1 MARPPLHY
9 LATVI
14 ALDSIDHKILALLQ
28 ADGRMSNQALA
39 DQVALSPS
47 ACLRRVRALEEAGI
61 IAGYCAHLDA
71 RVLGLD
77 VDAFVQV
84 SMRQEVEGWHDSFL
98 AAVQRW
104 PQVVGAW
111 IVTGECNYILRI
123 RARNLQEY
131 SQFAIEHLHK
141 ERGVKE
147 IRSNIVMQGL
157 KVDET
162 TLPTALLPR

>member
-1 MARPPLHY
+1 MLQ
-9 LATVI
+9 
-14 ALDSIDHKILALLQ
+14 LDSLDHKILALLQ
-28 ADGRMSNQALA
+28 QDGRISNQALA
-39 DQVALSPS
+39 DQVGLSPS
-47 ACLRRVRALEEAGI
+47 ACLRRVRTLEEAGV
-61 IAGYCAHLDA
+61 IAGYRAQLDA

-84 SMRQEVEGWHDSFL
+84 TMRQEVEGWHESFM
-98 AAVQRW
+98 AAVQSW

-131 SQFAIEHLHK
+131 SQFAIAHLHK

-147 IRSNIVMQGL
+147 IRSNIVMQGIKAGDAAVPL
-157 KVDET
+157 
-162 TLPTALLPR
+162 ALVARV